1 MTLEVNTKN
10 CHKDIPASFDLGLI
24 LMAIGKERLTE
35 ANLNEA
41 VALSILWDL
50 VDKVSGT
57 KIKKNIKFFEDRLK
71 AEANISPR
79 KFKSVLAG
87 IGEALLFKVERHKQ
101 YTIGRNGV
109 RNMKKPIKAKLGKVV
124 IIK

>member
-50 VDKVSGT
+50 VDKVSDT
-57 KIKKNIKFFEDRLK
+57 KIKKNIKFFED
-71 AEANISPR
+71 SPR
-79 KFKSVLAG
+79 KFKSVLAS

-124 IIK
+124 KIK